1 MKDLIISKGNIGQA
15 LIGIRYQVGG
25 YKWKYQMNSED

>member
-1 MKDLIISKGNIGQA
+1 MKDLKISTKLASAVLGNRIQA
-15 LIGIRYQVGG
+15 GG